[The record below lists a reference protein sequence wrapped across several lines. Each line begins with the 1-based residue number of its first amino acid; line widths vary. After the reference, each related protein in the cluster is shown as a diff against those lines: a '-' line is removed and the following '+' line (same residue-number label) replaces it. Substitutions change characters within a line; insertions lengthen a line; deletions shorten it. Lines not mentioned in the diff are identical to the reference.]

1 VGLHWFLPLGGG
13 IGCITEAHGRTII
26 SSWAEILDRAE
37 PGEHVVQLYGAD
49 DQLLTRHVSR
59 YFAEGLRQGDGLV
72 LSATGAH
79 SQAILRQLNHAT
91 TAATQAMREG
101 RLVSLDAA
109 ETLSRFMYDGWPVKE
124 LFDDVIAGV
133 IREVRRRSTSEKVRA
148 FGEMVGL
155 LWTEG
160 NRSAAIQLEEYWND
174 LMKGN
179 EFSLFCGYP
188 IDLFDNKTELEGIHS
203 VLGTHTHLL
212 AGTTTLL
219 SSGR

>member
-1 VGLHWFLPLGGG
+1 M
-13 IGCITEAHGRTII
+13 
-26 SSWAEILDRAE
+26 SSWAELLDRAE

-59 YFAEGLRQGDGLV
+59 YFAEGLRRGDGLI
-72 LSATGAH
+72 LIATGAH
-79 SQAILRQLNHAT
+79 SQAILRQLNQAT
-91 TAATQAMREG
+91 AAATQAMRDG

-109 ETLSRFMYDGWPVKE
+109 ETLPRFMRDGQPEKE
-124 LFDDVIAGV
+124 LFKRVIGGV
-133 IREVRRRSTSEKVRA
+133 IQEVRARSVSGKVRA

-160 NRSAAIQLEEYWND
+160 NRFAAIQLENYWND
-174 LMKGN
+174 LMREN

-188 IDLFDNKTELEGIHS
+188 IDLFSNEGELEGLSS

-212 AGTTTLL
+212 AGSTTLL
-219 SSGR
+219 SSTR

>member
-1 VGLHWFLPLGGG
+1 M
-13 IGCITEAHGRTII
+13 
-26 SSWAEILDRAE
+26 SSWAELLDRAE

-59 YFAEGLRQGDGLV
+59 YFAEGLRRGDGLI
-72 LSATGAH
+72 LIATGAH
-79 SQAILRQLNHAT
+79 SQAILRQLNQAT
-91 TAATQAMREG
+91 TAATQAMRDG

-109 ETLSRFMYDGWPVKE
+109 ETLPRFMSDGQPEKE
-124 LFDDVIAGV
+124 LFKRVIGGV
-133 IREVRRRSTSEKVRA
+133 IQEVRARSVSGKVRA

-160 NRSAAIQLEEYWND
+160 NRFAAIQLENYWND
-174 LMKGN
+174 LMREN

-188 IDLFDNKTELEGIHS
+188 IDLFGNEGELEGLNS

-212 AGTTTLL
+212 AGSTTLL
-219 SSGR
+219 SSTR

>member
-1 VGLHWFLPLGGG
+1 M
-13 IGCITEAHGRTII
+13 
-26 SSWAEILDRAE
+26 SSWAELLDRAE

-59 YFAEGLRQGDGLV
+59 YLAEGLRRGDGLV
-72 LSATGAH
+72 LIATGEH
-79 SQAILRQLNHAT
+79 GQAILRQLNQAT
-91 TAATQAMREG
+91 SAAPQAIREG

-109 ETLSRFMYDGWPVKE
+109 ETLSRFMRDGEPDRT
-124 LFDDVIAGV
+124 LFESEIGAVIQ
-133 IREVRRRSTSEKVRA
+133 EVRGRSAGGRVRA

-160 NRSAAIQLEEYWND
+160 NRSAAIQLEEYWNE
-174 LMKGN
+174 LMRWN

-188 IDLFDNKTELEGIHS
+188 IDLFDNETELEGLHS

-212 AGTTTLL
+212 AGSTTLL
-219 SSGR
+219 SSSR